1 MCHSHLLGNGT
12 KEGNIIMQYI
22 YLHGFASGN
31 NAQKANFF
39 KAKLA
44 GLGINLI
51 IPDLNEND
59 FANLTMTRQINS
71 VKKLINPDEPVILF
85 GSSMGGLLALL
96 LAQELNNVSK
106 LILFAPA
113 LEMVKRWTGRKDDI
127 AHWKHAGSKMV
138 YHYGYKK
145 DMPLNYSFI
154 EDLAKH
160 EDEIFTKK
168 TPTLIFHGTQDT
180 AVPHEVSV
188 KYAKGRDYVNYHE
201 VESDHSLEDQ
211 LDYMWQEIQTF
222 I

>member
-1 MCHSHLLGNGT
+1 
-12 KEGNIIMQYI
+12 MQYV

-39 KAKLA
+39 KEKLA

-51 IPDLNEND
+51 IPDLNEDD

-71 VKKLINPDEPVILF
+71 VKKLIDPNSPVILF

-96 LAQELNNVSK
+96 LAEELNNVSRI
-106 LILFAPA
+106 ILFAPA
-113 LEMVKRWTGRKDDI
+113 LEMVKRWTGRKDDMGQ
-127 AHWKHAGSKMV
+127 WKQAGSKMV

-154 EDLAKH
+154 EDLATYEH
-160 EDEIFTKK
+160 ETFTKK
-168 TPTLIFHGTQDT
+168 IPPLIFHGTQDA
-180 AVPHEVSV
+180 AVPHIVSV
-188 KYAKGRDYVNYHE
+188 TYAKGKDYVHYHE

-211 LDYMWQEIQTF
+211 LDYMWQVIQEF
-222 I
+222 